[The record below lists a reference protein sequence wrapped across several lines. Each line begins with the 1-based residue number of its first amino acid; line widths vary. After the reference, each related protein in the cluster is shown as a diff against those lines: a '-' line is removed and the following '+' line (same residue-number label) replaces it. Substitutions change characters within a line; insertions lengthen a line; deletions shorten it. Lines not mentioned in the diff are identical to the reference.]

1 MAIEE
6 ETALVVES
14 SSPTHTLNH
23 KRDVHI
29 LCWAFLLIFL
39 AYGAVQNLES
49 TINTEGGLGTISLGI
64 LYVSFAV
71 FSVIASLVVRKLG
84 TKNALILGST
94 GYWLFIAANLMPT
107 WYTMVP
113 TSLFL
118 GFAAS
123 IIWVGQGTY
132 LTSTAHS
139 HANDYDLHEGAVIGK
154 FNGEFWG
161 MFACHQL
168 VGNLITLALLRDGKG
183 EKTTGTTLL
192 FVMFL
197 CSSTI
202 GSILMCFL
210 SKRNDKE
217 EELQDSFA
225 TFSSSVVSL
234 LKTILALLLDIRIL
248 LVIPLLAYSGLQQ
261 AFVWAEYTK
270 YLIKPTLGERG
281 VGGAMAV
288 YGVFDAI
295 CSVAAGRLTSG
306 LLSITIIVSL
316 GAFIQAIV
324 LCLLLLNYSISG
336 GLLSTLYLLLIGG
349 MWGIGNGVL
358 NTQLS
363 AFLGILFKHDLE
375 GAFAQLKL
383 WQSISIA
390 VVYFLSSYISFQT
403 MVVIMLTALCISVVC
418 FLFLTLQ
425 MEKVF
430 SRRAS

>member
-1 MAIEE
+1 MDEE
-6 ETALVVES
+6 ISLVVES
-14 SSPTHTLNH
+14 SSPSNTLNH

-29 LCWAFLLIFL
+29 LCWAFILIFL
-39 AYGAVQNLES
+39 AYNAVQNLES
-49 TINTEGGLGTISLGI
+49 TINTEGDLGTISLGI

-71 FSVIASLVVRKLG
+71 FSVVASVVVRQLG
-84 TKNALILGST
+84 TKNALIFGST
-94 GYWLFIAANLMPT
+94 GFWLFIAANLMPT
-107 WYTMVP
+107 WYSMVP
-113 TSLFL
+113 ASLFL
-118 GFAAS
+118 GFATS
-123 IIWVGQGTY
+123 IIWVAQGTY

-139 HANDYDLHEGAVIGK
+139 HANDNDLHEGAVIGT
-154 FNGEFWG
+154 FNGQFWG
-161 MFACHQL
+161 MYACNQL
-168 VGNLITLALLRDGKG
+168 VGNVITLALLRDGKG
-183 EKTTGTTLL
+183 GETTGTTLL

-210 SKRNDKE
+210 SKRNDKK
-217 EELQDSFA
+217 EELQDSSA
-225 TFSSSVVSL
+225 TFSSVASL
-234 LKTILALLLDIRIL
+234 SKTILALLLDIRIL
-248 LVIPLLAYSGLQQ
+248 LVIPLQAYSGLQQ

-270 YLIKPTLGERG
+270 YLIKPALGERG

-288 YGVFDAI
+288 YGVFDTI
-295 CSVAAGRLTSG
+295 CSVAAGRFTSG

-324 LCLLLLNYSISG
+324 LCLLLLNYSISS

-358 NTQLS
+358 NTQLC

-375 GAFAQLKL
+375 GAFAQLNL

-390 VVYFLSSYISFQT
+390 VVYFLSPYISFET
-403 MVVIMLTALCISVVC
+403 MIVIMLTALCISILG

-425 MEKVF
+425 IEKLF
-430 SRRAS
+430 SRHAF